1 MFWLAVREDRLGDGV
16 GVVPWVVVPAVW
28 VVVP

>member
-16 GVVPWVVVPAVW
+16 GVVPWVVPAVW